1 MKKLTHEMKNG
12 AAQGEILLIPV
23 DVIPECSPASLVDD
37 HYVVAHSETGHH
49 HRILGRGVQC
59 FQMDDFTQYIDVTAE
74 SATLEHLRSF
84 DTHEPIKI
92 GGGKYMIRTARE
104 SSPEGW
110 KRVVD

>member
-1 MKKLTHEMKNG
+1 MKNLNHDMSNG
-12 AAQGEILLIPV
+12 VAQGEILLIPV
-23 DVIPECSPASLVDD
+23 ESIPDCKPAKLDNN
-37 HYVVAHSETGHH
+37 HYIIAHSETGHH

-74 SATLEHLRSF
+74 SVTLEHMRSF